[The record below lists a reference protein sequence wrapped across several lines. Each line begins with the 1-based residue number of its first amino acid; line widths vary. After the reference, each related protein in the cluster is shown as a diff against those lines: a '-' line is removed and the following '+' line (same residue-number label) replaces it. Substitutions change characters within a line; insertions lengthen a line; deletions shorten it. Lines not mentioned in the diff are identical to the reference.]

1 MKFRT
6 ADVPCFPASIIAL
19 SLMAA
24 SVPALADAL
33 YQPLPFNQDWS
44 DTSLLSANDDWSRV
58 PGIIGYRGDNL
69 TSATGVNP
77 QTILAPGSMV
87 VDVNVNQKSPDS
99 FTTGGVSEFELDN
112 PSIALQ
118 GSTTADAPFILLHL
132 DTRGQQNIRVA
143 YTLRDLDGS
152 ADNAVQPVALQ
163 YRIGDSG
170 NFIDIPEA
178 YVADATEGPGLSGKQ
193 TPVSVILPAAANN
206 QAQLQLRIITSNAVG
221 SDEWVGIDDISVSA
235 TPGGGAVNQ
244 PILATCPNLSVM
256 QGRDGVVTLSASDAD
271 SKVNAVQL
279 AYGMPEAFSLGELRS
294 AMMDGETATV
304 ELNVA
309 AFAEAGEYAIGVDF
323 FNDDAQQTS
332 CTVQVS
338 VEGLTPIYYIQG
350 RDATSPLVNQRVTTQ
365 GVVSKVTNNGF
376 FMQDDIGDDDES
388 TSDGIFVY
396 TGSTPSL
403 AAGHRVR
410 VNGTVTEYAVG
421 SGPEA
426 ITNPLIQLAGNPVVS
441 VLETDVPLRVQT
453 ITFPEA
459 IAARPAGRAGSAG
472 LVDGGE
478 VVEHVEAGNAHIAAY
493 CLRCGLARVAAQDG
507 RCFRGMQTVVAD
519 ARGTAGRQA
528 VVDDAGQA
536 FDGISGTH
544 GVIGPQIGRRIDVLT
559 AGAIVKQQAATGVLF
574 THCLR
579 FGTTRRITVGRLFQT
594 AIGRDGQLPVAPQE
608 IILADGQRAVD
619 MYQHAF
625 VAFQIA
631 FHCRGADSAEEFQRQ
646 KAKIV
651 AAIKA
656 LNADVVGLM
665 EIENNG
671 NAAVQDLVAG
681 LNAATAAGTYASV
694 ALPVGGTGTDAIR
707 VAMIYQPAKLSPQ
720 GAPVSDNNSV
730 HHRPPLA
737 QSFTTANGEAF
748 TVVVN
753 HFKSKGSCPT
763 GADNPNAD
771 RGDGQGCWNA
781 LRVEQ
786 AQALRS
792 HLETLAKQSGNDRI
806 IVIGDLNAYGKEDPI
821 LDFTGNGY
829 VDQIARFNDAA
840 YSYVFDGESG
850 YLDHAL
856 ASSSLSARVTGA
868 KHWRINADEPS
879 VIDYNLEYKQPACA
893 TCGPDYYASN
903 PYRSSDHDPVLIG
916 LELVRTLSGTAGR
929 DRLVGT
935 AGDDVLIGGP
945 GADILTGGAGADQ
958 FVYTSLRDGVDTITD
973 FQPGTDRIVLSELLK
988 SLGIASGDPLAEA
1001 YVTCKP
1007 AGQDAMIAIDPD
1019 ASGPAAARNLVL
1031 LRNMP
1036 CSALTG
1042 MPQSQYVD
1050 DRVLKFIADLVRS
1063 NQNSPYLTR
1072 LKLEKL
1078 LTDARVAQQN
1088 DRRPGQRLH
1097 RPRSGELVDRR
1108 QEFIQARQIG
1118 KRFAGPLQLHESG
1131 ADNA

>member
-118 GSTTADAPFILLHL
+118 GSTIADASFILLHF

-426 ITNPLIQLAGNPVVS
+426 ITNPLTQLAGNPVVS

-459 IAARPAGRAGSAG
+459 MEGDLERYEGMLVHIDGPLTVSQNYFLGRYGQLTVSADGRLEKPTNRYPAGSAEAQAMSEENARRR
-472 LVDGGE
+472 LLLDDGSSRQNVNPTPYLGADNT
-478 VVEHVEAGNAHIAAY
+478 VRAGDTIESLTGVIDY
-493 CLRCGLARVAAQDG
+493 GLATSSSSGISDYRLHPTEAPTILRSNPRKAAPEAVGGNVRVASFNVLNYFTTIDQPGAS
-507 RCFRGMQTVVAD
+507 CAP
-519 ARGTAGRQA
+519 
-528 VVDDAGQA
+528 
-536 FDGISGTH
+536 SGT
-544 GVIGPQIGRRIDVLT
+544 RSD
-559 AGAIVKQQAATGVLF
+559 
-574 THCLR
+574 
-579 FGTTRRITVGRLFQT
+579 
-594 AIGRDGQLPVAPQE
+594 
-608 IILADGQRAVD
+608 
-619 MYQHAF
+619 
-625 VAFQIA
+625 
-631 FHCRGADSAEEFQRQ
+631 CRGADSAEEFQRQ

-1042 MPQSQYVD
+1042 SS
-1050 DRVLKFIADLVRS
+1050 F
-1063 NQNSPYLTR
+1063 T
-1072 LKLEKL
+1072 
-1078 LTDARVAQQN
+1078 
-1088 DRRPGQRLH
+1088 
-1097 RPRSGELVDRR
+1097 
-1108 QEFIQARQIG
+1108 F
-1118 KRFAGPLQLHESG
+1118 
-1131 ADNA
+1131 

>member
-426 ITNPLIQLAGNPVVS
+426 ITNPLTQLAGNPVVS

-459 IAARPAGRAGSAG
+459 MEGDLERYEGMLVHIDGPLTVSQNYFLGRYGQLTVSADGRLEKPTNRYPAGSAEAQAMSEENARRR
-472 LVDGGE
+472 LLLDDGSSRQNVNPTPYLGADNT
-478 VVEHVEAGNAHIAAY
+478 VRAGDTIESLTGVIDY
-493 CLRCGLARVAAQDG
+493 GLATSSSSGISDYRLHPTEAPTILRSNPRKAAPEAVGGNVRVASFNVLNYFTTIDQPGAS
-507 RCFRGMQTVVAD
+507 CAP
-519 ARGTAGRQA
+519 
-528 VVDDAGQA
+528 
-536 FDGISGTH
+536 SGT
-544 GVIGPQIGRRIDVLT
+544 RSD
-559 AGAIVKQQAATGVLF
+559 
-574 THCLR
+574 
-579 FGTTRRITVGRLFQT
+579 
-594 AIGRDGQLPVAPQE
+594 
-608 IILADGQRAVD
+608 
-619 MYQHAF
+619 
-625 VAFQIA
+625 
-631 FHCRGADSAEEFQRQ
+631 CRGADSAEEFQRQ

-1042 MPQSQYVD
+1042 SS
-1050 DRVLKFIADLVRS
+1050 F
-1063 NQNSPYLTR
+1063 T
-1072 LKLEKL
+1072 
-1078 LTDARVAQQN
+1078 
-1088 DRRPGQRLH
+1088 
-1097 RPRSGELVDRR
+1097 
-1108 QEFIQARQIG
+1108 F
-1118 KRFAGPLQLHESG
+1118 
-1131 ADNA
+1131 